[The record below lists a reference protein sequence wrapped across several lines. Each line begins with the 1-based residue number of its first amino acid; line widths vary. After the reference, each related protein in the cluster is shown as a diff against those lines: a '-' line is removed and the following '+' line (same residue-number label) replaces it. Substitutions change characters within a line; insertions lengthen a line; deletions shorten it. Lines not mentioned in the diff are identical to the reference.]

1 MGSRSELK
9 RRRDMTTED
18 PMVDPASPHH
28 TRPHPIRH
36 LLRSLL
42 SPHSYGSV
50 LILIAIT
57 YGLSTV
63 ANERWERSVLLLIQV
78 VTVWIALRVSHA
90 RRPVLRF
97 ADGVLVLAI
106 VVAIATMFG
115 DDGKLVSA
123 AVFLVAAMLYFIAPL
138 SILRHIVQQSEVD
151 QETVLGAIDAYL
163 LVGMFFAYAYQAIGA
178 IQAGPFFENG
188 IDGTVAQSLFFSF
201 TTLTTTGYGN
211 LVPATNPGQ
220 SFAVME
226 MLIGQLFLVTAVAKV
241 INLWRPSRW
250 RAGQAGGE
258 AGEPPA
264 TGGER

>member
-1 MGSRSELK
+1 
-9 RRRDMTTED
+9 MTAED
-18 PMVDPASPHH
+18 PMADPASQHH
-28 TRPHPIRH
+28 ARSHPIRH
-36 LLRSLL
+36 LVRSLL

-50 LILIAIT
+50 LILITVT

-63 ANERWERSVLLLIQV
+63 ATERWQRSVVLLIQV

-97 ADGVLVLAI
+97 ADVVLAI
-106 VVAIATMFG
+106 AIIVALATLFG
-115 DDGKLVSA
+115 DDGRTVSA
-123 AVFLVAAMLYFIAPL
+123 AVFLVAAILYFIAPL
-138 SILRHIVQQSEVD
+138 SILRHIVQQPDVD

-178 IQAGPFFENG
+178 IQSGQPFFEGG
-188 IDGTVAQSLFFSF
+188 IKGSVSQSLFFSF

-211 LVPATNPGQ
+211 LVPAANPGQ
-220 SFAVME
+220 TFAVME

-250 RAGQAGGE
+250 RAGQADGE

-264 TGGER
+264 TGGGS

>member
-1 MGSRSELK
+1 
-9 RRRDMTTED
+9 MTTGD
-18 PMVDPASPHH
+18 PTADPARPHH
-28 TRPHPIRH
+28 GRSHPIRH

-63 ANERWERSVLLLIQV
+63 ATEQWQRSVVLLIQV

-90 RRPVLRF
+90 RRPVLRV
-97 ADGVLVLAI
+97 ADGLL
-106 VVAIATMFG
+106 VVAILVAITSLLG
-115 DDGKLVSA
+115 DDGKVVTG
-123 AVFLVAAMLYFIAPL
+123 AVFVVAALLYFIAPL
-138 SILRHIVQQSEVD
+138 SILRSIVLQAEVD

-163 LVGMFFAYAYQAIGA
+163 LVGMFFAFAYQAMGV
-178 IQAGPFFENG
+178 IQNGPFFEG
-188 IDGTVAQSLFFSF
+188 GMVGSVAQSLFFSF

-211 LVPATNPGQ
+211 LVPAGNPGQ

-241 INLWRPSRW
+241 INLWRPARW
-250 RAGQAGGE
+250 RAGQADGE

-264 TGGER
+264 TGGGS

>member
-1 MGSRSELK
+1 
-9 RRRDMTTED
+9 
-18 PMVDPASPHH
+18 MVEPASPHH
-28 TRPHPIRH
+28 GRPHPIRH

-57 YGLSTV
+57 YALSTV
-63 ANERWERSVLLLIQV
+63 ATERWQRSVVLSIQV

-97 ADGVLVLAI
+97 ADGVLVIAI
-106 VVAIATMFG
+106 VVAVATMFG
-115 DDGKLVSA
+115 DDGRTVSA
-123 AVFLVAAMLYFIAPL
+123 AVFLVAAILYFIAPL
-138 SILRHIVQQSEVD
+138 SILRHIVQQSDVD

-178 IQAGPFFENG
+178 IQAGPFFEGG
-188 IDGTVAQSLFFSF
+188 IEGSVSQSLFFSF

-211 LVPATNPGQ
+211 LVPAANPGQ
-220 SFAVME
+220 TFAVME

-241 INLWRPSRW
+241 INLWRPTRW
-250 RAGQAGGE
+250 RAGQADGE

-264 TGGER
+264 TGGGS